1 MSKSLKQI
9 MDELHQEDPWYM
21 DTYWS
26 IYRFF
31 RWHKV
36 FHPIEMYREVKY
48 FIQRGRRGWS
58 DRDAWSLDYYLTSW
72 MPEALGYIRK
82 HKHGVPIDMYD
93 AKDVNDYGNPS
104 KDGQAAA
111 EARWDLPIGQM
122 ISGFEAARR
131 IVDTDY
137 PELQEDIGSKKWIK
151 EYKRLTK
158 RDEKIMNEGMKLF
171 VKHLFDL
178 WD

>member
-104 KDGQAAA
+104 KDGQAADRI
-111 EARWDLPIGQM
+111 ARPRALRIIRETIDAVLCYSRTSKSLPAC
-122 ISGFEAARR
+122 FK
-131 IVDTDY
+131 D
-137 PELQEDIGSKKWIK
+137 
-151 EYKRLTK
+151 
-158 RDEKIMNEGMKLF
+158 
-171 VKHLFDL
+171 
-178 WD
+178 